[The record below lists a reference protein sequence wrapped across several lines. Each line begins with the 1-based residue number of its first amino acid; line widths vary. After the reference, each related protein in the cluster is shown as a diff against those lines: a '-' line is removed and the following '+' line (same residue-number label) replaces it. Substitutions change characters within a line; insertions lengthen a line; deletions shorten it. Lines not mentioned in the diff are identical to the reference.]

1 MEEDCMYIGKKI
13 EAIRKGQKMSLTEL
27 SQKSGVQLATLSRI
41 ENMKMVGTLESHIQI
56 AKALGTDV
64 TEMYRG
70 LDQDP
75 PILDAGPDKNATDIF
90 THSEHSSYEIL
101 TKNVLK
107 KKMMPVLI
115 RIAPNGKTNVEQNTA
130 GTEKFIFI
138 LEGVIEAQVSENKF
152 RLGRHNTFYFD
163 ASLPHHFINKGKS
176 TARILCVGTP
186 VSL

>member
-1 MEEDCMYIGKKI
+1 MFIGKKL
-13 EAIRKGQKMSLTEL
+13 EAVRKAQKMSLTEL

-56 AKALGTDV
+56 AKALAIDV
-64 TEMYRG
+64 TELYRG
-70 LDQDP
+70 MDQKE
-75 PILDAGPDKNATDIF
+75 PILDTGPEKNKSDIF

-115 RIAPNGKTNVEQNTA
+115 RVEANGKTNVEQNPS

-138 LEGVIEAQVSENKF
+138 LEGKVEANVDGNKF
-152 RLGRHNTFYFD
+152 HLARHNTFYFD
-163 ASLPHHFINKGKS
+163 ASLPHHFINKGNS